1 MLAAAKS
8 PFGLPRS
15 TYSIYKILH
24 VYILFVTRY
33 KSPREAEAFYRGN
46 LSQVSPR
53 VPLNGKCIGVQTE
66 DLEAAAV
73 VHMFRRLPPDT
84 HLQVLS
90 KLFSSHLSAFSS
102 PSVPEDFLCHA
113 AAAIVR
119 LHEGGRTNILYNLA
133 KGIGTSRPDGSD
145 ALFPIKQMPMGLV
158 EYIALFF
165 VTDNLQKVQ
174 IFYYYV
180 F

>member
-1 MLAAAKS
+1 M
-8 PFGLPRS
+8 
-15 TYSIYKILH
+15 YKMLH
-24 VYILFVTRY
+24 VYILFKTRY

-46 LSQVSPR
+46 FSQVSPSVR
-53 VPLNGKCIGVQTE
+53 LKGKCIGVQTE
-66 DLEAAAV
+66 DLDVAAV

-90 KLFSSHLSAFSS
+90 RLFSSHLSAFSS

-174 IFYYYV
+174 IFYYHYYV